1 MPIAIDKSGPVPV
14 FQPEGQINSAN
25 AAAFEADLLTH
36 LEKGEQ
42 KIVLDLSRLNYIS
55 SAGLRVLL
63 LLAKKMKQ
71 SGGALVLFGA
81 QPNVK
86 EIFEISGFLVILKVC
101 DTREQAFAA
110 LP

>member
-1 MPIAIDKSGPVPV
+1 MSIAIDKSGPVPV

-25 AAAFEADLLTH
+25 AASFEADLMTQLD
-36 LEKGEQ
+36 KGEQ

-55 SAGLRVLL
+55 SAGLRVL

-86 EIFEISGFLVILKVC
+86 EIFEISGFLAVLKVC